1 VSNDERRPG
10 WLSRVLG
17 AGGDP
22 RGEGPS
28 ITEEVVQPAPM
39 VQPAAII
46 LDLESEIVRLQR
58 LHLALEREHGDRGQ
72 DLETLRAA
80 LGEASARRSR
90 DEAELVAAREERATL
105 RARAEAEAT
114 KLVAE
119 RQARRDAAER
129 AEALA
134 SELDTA
140 RAELVQSK
148 EELGAARAD
157 LAKERARV
165 VAVGVGH
172 RRVVS
177 SHEVATKRAEDQR
190 AALEKELAT
199 ATQALAAERG
209 ARADE
214 GAAWQK
220 ELASLREAFAAQ
232 GREHERLHAELDEQR
247 QGRGE
252 DARTAEFT
260 LAVASR
266 RLEDEARTHGQTL
279 AALSA
284 LTAHAARALDL
295 AFGRGAGLAVRG
307 AERATLGGPLTARA
321 EAVATLERAL
331 VAIGWVK
338 GLRVVEPA
346 GEPPHLS
353 VLVGEAGSAVAV
365 RALLAELAQ
374 TWLAARA
381 GAELAVRIT
390 GGS

>member
-17 AGGDP
+17 AGAEP

-46 LDLESEIVRLQR
+46 RDLESEVVRLQF
-58 LHLALEREHGDRGQ
+58 LHVALEREHGVRGQ

-80 LGEASARRSR
+80 LGEASARRRR
-90 DEAELVAAREERATL
+90 DEAELAAAREERAAL

-119 RQARRDAAER
+119 LQARRDAAER
-129 AEALA
+129 AETLA
-134 SELDTA
+134 SALDAA
-140 RAELVQSK
+140 RTELVQSK
-148 EELGAARAD
+148 EELGAARAE

-165 VAVGVGH
+165 VAVGAAH
-172 RRVVS
+172 RRVVL
-177 SHEVATKRAEDQR
+177 SHEGATKRAEEQR

-199 ATQALAAERG
+199 ATLALAAERG

-214 GAAWQK
+214 DAARQK
-220 ELASLREAFAAQ
+220 ELASLREAFAAR
-232 GREHERLHAELDEQR
+232 GREHERLRAELDEQR
-247 QGRGE
+247 QGRE
-252 DARTAEFT
+252 EEARTAGFT
-260 LAVASR
+260 LAVATR
-266 RLEDEARTHGQTL
+266 RLEDEAQTHGQTL

-307 AERATLGGPLTARA
+307 AERAPLGGPLTARA

-390 GGS
+390 KGS